1 MVKKRTRKDI
11 EQEIEKFGLEAEHLP
26 QKPENKR
33 VYKTITFSLT
43 EEISREIDML
53 ALVPRTFRASRS
65 DVVKAG
71 IAALKRMKEEE
82 YLALLN
88 EIKQRD

>member
-1 MVKKRTRKDI
+1 MVKKRTHKDI
-11 EQEIEKFGLEAEHLP
+11 EQEIEKFGLEAEQSP
-26 QKPENKR
+26 QKPEKKR

-82 YLALLN
+82 YLTLLN
-88 EIKQRD
+88 EIKQHN